1 MSLKTVRV
9 HISDKPWVSPQIKT
23 LIRDRQRAYTRG
35 DQEKYNQLKAKVS
48 CLIANAK
55 QKFYHDKAQ
64 DLRHSNP
71 SKWYRSI
78 YAMTGADQQ
87 HADITTPRK
96 TELSK
101 LADDLLDAFTKPWQ
115 EPSSLLASDLAGN
128 LIDRP
133 PCNPCIGQ
141 GKAALKRLN
150 PKKATGYDGVPA
162 WFFNTSTKN
171 LLLLLTIS
179 SALVYYSVNVL
190 RHISAPW
197 RPQCRKSV
205 ILST

>member
-1 MSLKTVRV
+1 MIRCLENCTV
-9 HISDKPWVSPQIKT
+9 HPSDKPWLTPQIKI

-48 CLIANAK
+48 RLIANAK
-55 QKFYHDKAQ
+55 QKFYQDKAQ

-71 SKWYRSI
+71 GKWYRSI

-87 HADITTPRK
+87 HADITAPSK

-101 LADDLLDAFTKPWQ
+101 LADDLLDAFTKPWEDR
-115 EPSSLLASDLAGN
+115 EPSSLLVSELADN

-133 PCNPCIGQ
+133 PATPSIGQ
-141 GKAALKRLN
+141 AKAALKRLN

-162 WFFNTSTKN
+162 
-171 LLLLLTIS
+171 
-179 SALVYYSVNVL
+179 
-190 RHISAPW
+190 
-197 RPQCRKSV
+197 
-205 ILST
+205 